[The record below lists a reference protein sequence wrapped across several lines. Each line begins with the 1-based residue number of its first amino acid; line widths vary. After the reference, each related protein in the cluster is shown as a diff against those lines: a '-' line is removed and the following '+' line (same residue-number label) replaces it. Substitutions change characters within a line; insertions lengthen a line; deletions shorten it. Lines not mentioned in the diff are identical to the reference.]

1 MQPEIHAKTT
11 PAVSPAINHF
21 NPGTLPIRGGRLAP
35 PEFGRE
41 QAAMPG
47 SEAAS
52 MLIFNLIPINL
63 KNCEFIS

>member
-21 NPGTLPIRGGRLAP
+21 NPVTLPIRGGRLVP
-35 PEFGRE
+35 PEFGRK

-52 MLIFNLIPINL
+52 MVIFNLIPRNLINY
-63 KNCEFIS
+63 EFIS